1 MLLIVLAIGS
11 LFAIMLLLWRWV
23 IRPINELGEGIN
35 RLSGGDL
42 TARVTPR
49 SEDEIG
55 RIAQGF
61 NRMADRLEDLYN
73 NLEQKVAEKTAS
85 VEEKNRHL
93 AQLYEITS
101 FFSQQRGMEELT
113 EGFVER
119 IVRYTEADACLV
131 TFGRRQAGSGQYCCG
146 ERIEAERYS

>member
-1 MLLIVLAIGS
+1 MFVRARELGKPVDEYALSGFLDEATNLAHRIEEWRSGYLWQLRYLQMLLIVLAIGS

-73 NLEQKVAEKTAS
+73 NLEQKVAEKDGFCRGKES
-85 VEEKNRHL
+85 
-93 AQLYEITS
+93 S
-101 FFSQQRGMEELT
+101 FGAAL
-113 EGFVER
+113 
-119 IVRYTEADACLV
+119 
-131 TFGRRQAGSGQYCCG
+131 
-146 ERIEAERYS
+146 